1 MSVVRNSTARS
12 TASWSISMADNTACS
27 ASSEY
32 GGRRSRYGSRA
43 SVGAIEYSTGELD
56 IFPGGSLPPRVP
68 EQSRGMICHDER
80 HTVILVHR
88 AAQFTDRCLRVQQRL
103 RGERSE
109 RENHSWSDQ
118 LDLSNQIRTARGNLI
133 GQRIAVARRS
143 VLQNVADVHLL
154 ARQIDRGENFCE

>member
-1 MSVVRNSTARS
+1 
-12 TASWSISMADNTACS
+12 MADNTACS

-32 GGRRSRYGSRA
+32 GGRRSRYGSRV
-43 SVGAIEYSTGELD
+43 SDGAIEYSTGELD

-68 EQSRGMICHDER
+68 QESGGVICHDER

-103 RGERSE
+103 RGECSE
-109 RENHSWSDQ
+109 RENHFWFNQ

-133 GQRIAVARRS
+133 RQRIAVAWRP
-143 VLQNVADVHLL
+143 VFQNVADVHLL
-154 ARQIDRGENFCE
+154 ARQIDRREDFCE

>member
-1 MSVVRNSTARS
+1 
-12 TASWSISMADNTACS
+12 MADNTACS

-43 SVGAIEYSTGELD
+43 RFGAIEYSTGELD
-56 IFPGGSLPPRVP
+56 IFPGGSLPSRVP
-68 EQSRGMICHDER
+68 KKSRGGIRHDER

-103 RGERSE
+103 RGKCPE
-109 RENHSWSDQ
+109 RENHFWLDQ
-118 LDLSNQIRTARGNLI
+118 LDLSNQIGTARGNLI

-143 VLQNVADVHLL
+143 VFQNVADVH
-154 ARQIDRGENFCE
+154 